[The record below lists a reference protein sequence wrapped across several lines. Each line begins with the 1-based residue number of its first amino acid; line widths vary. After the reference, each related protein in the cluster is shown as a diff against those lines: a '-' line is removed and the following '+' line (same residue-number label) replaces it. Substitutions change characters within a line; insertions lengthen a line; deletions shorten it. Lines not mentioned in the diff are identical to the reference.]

1 MKKEL
6 IINAVAVLIAL
17 ASVGVAVARHGDK
30 AEAVARLASIP
41 SRADIEVED
50 AAAAAA
56 EQKLSTARRE
66 LDDSR
71 ARWEKLN
78 AELKD
83 ASAKRDKL
91 KEEHQT
97 REQTRKNHLAE
108 IEKLRRENAAAEK
121 RIAEA
126 KAKAEAEAKAAAEKA
141 EKEKADKEKADKEK
155 TDAKKA
161 NESGRKPASSSRR
174 SGNRR
179 RR

>member
-17 ASVGVAVARHGDK
+17 ASVGVAVARHSDK
-30 AEAVARLASIP
+30 AEAVARLATIP

-71 ARWEKLN
+71 AHWEKLN

-91 KEEHQT
+91 KEEHRT

-126 KAKAEAEAKAAAEKA
+126 QAKAEAEAKAAA

-161 NESGRKPASSSRR
+161 NENGKKPASSSRR
-174 SGNRR
+174 SSNRR

>member
-17 ASVGVAVARHGDK
+17 ASVAAAIARHSDK
-30 AEAVARLASIP
+30 TEAVALLASIP

-56 EQKLSTARRE
+56 EQKLSEVRRE

-71 ARWEKLN
+71 TKWESLN
-78 AELKD
+78 AELKT
-83 ASAKRDKL
+83 ASAKRDEL
-91 KEEHQT
+91 KSKNKE
-97 REQTRKNHLAE
+97 REQTRKDHLAKLD
-108 IEKLRRENAAAEK
+108 KLRAENAAAEK
-121 RIAEA
+121 RIADA

-141 EKEKADKEKADKEK
+141 AKEKAEAEAKAKAAEEA
-155 TDAKKA
+155 AKKKK
-161 NESGRKPASSSRR
+161 NSSSSRR